1 MNQKTARRMWPLVAA
16 MLLITG
22 MALTALAAAVGG
34 DISGDGEVTAFDAQL
49 LAEARSG
56 RRVLTADQQA
66 AAEGWTAEKILD
78 VVLGRQIEE
87 GDDLAE
93 LAAAYQRYLNMSGA
107 EQQAFIQE
115 FDSIPA
121 FFEWLNA
128 AKDAYETLNP
138 DIEIGE
144 DGKVDLGGSN

>member
-1 MNQKTARRMWPLVAA
+1 MNQKTVRRMWLLMAA

-22 MALTALAAAVGG
+22 MVLTALATVVGG
-34 DISGDGEVTAFDAQL
+34 DISGDGKVTAFDAQL
-49 LAEARSG
+49 LAEAQGGYRELTDDQRS
-56 RRVLTADQQA
+56 

-78 VVLGRQIEE
+78 VVLGRQTEE
-87 GDDLAE
+87 DDGLAE

-107 EQQAFIQE
+107 EQQAFIRE
-115 FDSIPA
+115 FDSVPA

>member
-1 MNQKTARRMWPLVAA
+1 MNRKTIRRVW
-16 MLLITG
+16 LLITALILTAG
-22 MALTALAAAVGG
+22 VALTALADAGGG

-49 LAEARSG
+49 LAEAHSG
-56 RRVLTADQQA
+56 RRALTADQQA
-66 AAEGWTAEKILD
+66 AAESWTAEKILD

-93 LAAAYQRYLNMSGA
+93 LAAAYQRYRNMSGA

-121 FFEWLNA
+121 FVDWLNA

-144 DGKVDLGGSN
+144 DGNVDLGGNT